1 MITNPALLRAFEHD
15 QIRNMPADYAHNLAI
30 VEALCQEARLL
41 GVWPPADL
49 LDGIEVDLRVAKALN
64 VRPTP

>member
-1 MITNPALLRAFEHD
+1 MITNPALLRAFEQD
-15 QIRNMPADYAHNLAI
+15 QIRNMPADLARNLAI

-49 LDGIEVDLRVAKALN
+49 LDGIEVDLRVAKAIN